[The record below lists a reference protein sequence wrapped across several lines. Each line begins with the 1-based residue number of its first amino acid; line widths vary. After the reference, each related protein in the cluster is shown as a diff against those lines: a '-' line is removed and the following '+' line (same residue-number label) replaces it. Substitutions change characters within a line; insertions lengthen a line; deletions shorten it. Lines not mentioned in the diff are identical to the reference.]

1 MASQVS
7 NSTVGVGFGTAALG
21 GQSYDIV
28 NMALQAGF
36 RKFDTAEADWW
47 YDQFNVGRALKD
59 YFQDSASKDCLEAEL
74 EISTKIPP
82 WSLTS
87 IDDIRSHAAHSRL
100 ELVGFCDDVVL
111 EDVQIPFPLDV
122 YYIHAPRCWKGWH
135 PRCDNAPPT
144 LELRNSWKAMEAVVG
159 VDHTAKRIGLSNVH
173 PPELLDIIRFVHDRL
188 ETGDTYP
195 PPRLPDVL
203 QAYADPLTPAN
214 ELRDICAEHGIEFVS
229 YSTLGTQHRDVDR
242 NPVLT
247 APVVQRLAAK
257 HARSVAEV
265 VLSWALHNHMSV
277 IPRSSKKHHI
287 EELARLLTNPTFLDE
302 SDLEAMDSM
311 SPDDSEL

>member
-1 MASQVS
+1 M
-7 NSTVGVGFGTAALG
+7 
-21 GQSYDIV
+21 
-28 NMALQAGF
+28 
-36 RKFDTAEADWW
+36 
-47 YDQFNVGRALKD
+47 
-59 YFQDSASKDCLEAEL
+59 
-74 EISTKIPP
+74 
-82 WSLTS
+82 
-87 IDDIRSHAAHSRL
+87 
-100 ELVGFCDDVVL
+100 
-111 EDVQIPFPLDV
+111 
-122 YYIHAPRCWKGWH
+122 
-135 PRCDNAPPT
+135 
-144 LELRNSWKAMEAVVG
+144 G

-203 QAYADPLTPAN
+203 QAYADPIAPAN
-214 ELRDICAEHGIEFVS
+214 ELREICEEHGIEFVS

-247 APVVQRLAAK
+247 SPIVQRLAAK
-257 HARSVAEV
+257 HARSIAEV
-265 VLSWALHNHMSV
+265 VLSWAMQSGMSV

-302 SDLEAMDSM
+302 SDIEAMDSM